1 VSSPPVELPLAAPVT
16 ATAGSAGISRG
27 EWLRLARWARLLSWA
42 SLLYMAVEGGV
53 ALVAGVL
60 AGSVALVGFGLDS
73 AIEGFASLVI
83 VWRFSGS
90 RLFSDHAE
98 HRAQRLVAIQFFVLA
113 PYIGVQ
119 AIRDLAGAGHPGA
132 SWVGI
137 GLAAGSIVLM
147 PLLGIAKQRIG
158 RRMGSVA
165 TQGEG
170 AQNLLCAYMAG
181 ALLVGLGGNA
191 VLGLW
196 WLDPVA
202 ALAIAG
208 LAVREGVEAWR
219 GESCCM
225 PATSTAGDCTEECCA
240 PTPTPTPTSAVSPL
254 AECRLDTAGLRAQV
268 DRYRRLGKAATG
280 VDRHDGTLVA
290 TFGAELDPG
299 LLEETISVER
309 GCCPFFDFDYR
320 PAGRRLV
327 ITVHEP
333 DQEPALDALHYA
345 FTGREANASSAVPE
359 AVGPVAPVMVRAS
372 TAAGGERAP
381 NASSGA

>member
-1 VSSPPVELPLAAPVT
+1 VSSPPVELPIAAPAATT
-16 ATAGSAGISRG
+16 ARSAEISRG

-53 ALVAGVL
+53 ALAAGVL
-60 AGSVALVGFGLDS
+60 AGSIALVGFGLDS

-83 VWRFSGS
+83 VWRFTGS

-98 HRAQRLVAIQFFVLA
+98 QRAQRLVALQFFILA

-147 PLLGIAKQRIG
+147 PLLGVAKQRIG

-181 ALLVGLGGNA
+181 ALLIGLAGNA
-191 VLGLW
+191 LLGLW

-202 ALAIAG
+202 ALAIAA

-225 PATSTAGDCTEECCA
+225 PGAPSAAGTCTDECRAPSPATRVLPFAA
-240 PTPTPTPTSAVSPL
+240 
-254 AECRLDTAGLRAQV
+254 CRLDTAGLRLQA
-268 DRYRRLGKAATG
+268 DRYRRLGETALR
-280 VDRHDGTLVA
+280 VDRHDGLLSA
-290 TFGAELDPG
+290 TFGAELDQG
-299 LLEETISVER
+299 LLEETIGVEH
-309 GCCPFFDFDYR
+309 GCCSFFAFDYQ
-320 PAGRRLV
+320 PVGRRLV
-327 ITVHEP
+327 ITVDDP

-345 FTGREANASSAVPE
+345 LTGHEATASRSVPQ
-359 AVGPVAPVMVRAS
+359 AIDPVAPVMVRAP
-372 TAAGGERAP
+372 TAAGEESAP
-381 NASSGA
+381 DASDA